1 MNFKDVF
8 KQISLEEV
16 VNKEKLLKEGFKYVL
31 VYFYDK
37 VLLDK
42 LENVDLNI
50 ENIIECRIFNENK
63 EIHIFKVNGKLKAIL
78 FNDSKWNKDDIICE
92 EYLTIDSK
100 KDKNHRRYG
109 KKIKVFQYIDYDE
122 EDGQAY
128 ISYTR
133 PYKVEF

>member
-1 MNFKDVF
+1 MNLKDVF
-8 KQISLEEV
+8 KQISLEEA
-16 VNKEKLLKEGFKYVL
+16 VNKKKLLKEGFKYVL

-42 LENVDLNI
+42 LENIDLNI
-50 ENIIECRIFNENK
+50 ENIIECRMFNESK
-63 EIHIFKVNGKLKAIL
+63 EIHIFKVNGKLKAVL
-78 FNDSKWNKDDIICE
+78 FNDSKWNEEDKVLE

-100 KDKNHRRYG
+100 KDKNYRRYG
-109 KKIKVFQYIDYDE
+109 QKIKVFQYIDYD
-122 EDGQAY
+122 DDDQAY